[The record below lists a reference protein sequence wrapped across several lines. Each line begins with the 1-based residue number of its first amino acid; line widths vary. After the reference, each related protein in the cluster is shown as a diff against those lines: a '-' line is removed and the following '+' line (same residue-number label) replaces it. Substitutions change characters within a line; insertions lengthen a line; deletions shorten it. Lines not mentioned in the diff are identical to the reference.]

1 MEDAID
7 WMFVFLQYSYVQ
19 ALIPNVVV
27 FGGEAFGRQLDL
39 GEAIRVGYDIDL
51 TEAEDI

>member
-1 MEDAID
+1 MEDAMD

-27 FGGEAFGRQLDL
+27 FGGGPL
-39 GEAIRVGYDIDL
+39 GDS
-51 TEAEDI
+51 